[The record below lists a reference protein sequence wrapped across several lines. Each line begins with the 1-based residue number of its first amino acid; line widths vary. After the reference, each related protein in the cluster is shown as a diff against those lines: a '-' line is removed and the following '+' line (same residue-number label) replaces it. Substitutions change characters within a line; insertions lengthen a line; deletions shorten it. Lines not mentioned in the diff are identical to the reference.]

1 VTHHENQ
8 QTLERLRDLMAAGD
22 LDAAEQGMYEI
33 EAEDFIQYWPQSGE
47 IIRGREAS
55 RALNRAYSSST
66 GSAPR
71 MKTLRLLGGPD
82 VYTIEGT
89 IDYGDGTPVSY
100 VGIFEFHDG
109 KVVRATEYFANP
121 FEAPAWRAKFAQQ
134 ADYATAT
141 A

>member
-22 LDAAEQGMYEI
+22 LEAAEQGMYEI

-66 GSAPR
+66 GTAPR

-100 VGIFEFHDG
+100 VGIFEFRDG

-121 FEAPAWRAKFAQQ
+121 FEAPAWRAKYAQQ